1 MIQTQTINTQ
11 NAYLQELEKQVKELW
26 DAVFLEVRRTL
37 GNPIL
42 IEDDVEVK
50 EENDP
55 RSPRPPVVMTLIE
68 IED

>member
-1 MIQTQTINTQ
+1 MR
-11 NAYLQELEKQVKELW
+11 ELRDLVIP
-26 DAVFLEVRRTL
+26 EVGRTL
-37 GNPIL
+37 ENLIL

-50 EENDP
+50 VEDDP